1 MNATNNL
8 EKKFVSAIYDFT
20 DDGSAY
26 ATAGGVTSLATT
38 SIVPV
43 GSLINSVL
51 VETKVLNASGGA
63 STMLVT
69 IGGVNVTGAMSIA
82 NRSVTT
88 PYVTLAAQDITTS
101 TDPIK
106 VTLGTADLNA
116 GKCRIIIGYFD
127 PIA

>member
-1 MNATNNL
+1 MATTNNL
-8 EKKFVSAIYDFT
+8 EKKFVSAIYDFL

-26 ATAGGVTSLATT
+26 ATASGVTSLATT
-38 SIVPV
+38 STVPV

-51 VETKVLNASGGA
+51 VETKTLNVGSGN
-63 STMLVT
+63 TMKVT
-69 IGGVNVTGAMSIA
+69 IGGVDVTGNMSIG

-88 PYVTLAAQDITTS
+88 PYVTLNAQDITSS

-106 VTLGTADLNA
+106 VTLGTADLTA
-116 GKCRIIIGYFD
+116 GKCRIIIGYFE